1 MQLVEQHIIKST
13 HKFYKE
19 LDRLCFLSK
28 NLYNVANYM
37 IRQEFTANGNYL
49 NSYSVDKLLNV
60 DNVDYKQ
67 LPSKVS
73 QQTLK
78 LLDQN
83 WKSFFQAVK
92 SYKKNSNRFLGR
104 PKLPK
109 YKDKVKGRNPVIY
122 TIQAISKKELKKGV
136 IKLSKTSIHFK
147 TKVPVDSINQVRV
160 APKPNKVIV
169 IEVIYTVQEK
179 EVLKNSN
186 ILGIDLGVNNLAT
199 CVNTV
204 NTDKFIING
213 KPLKSMNQFFN
224 KKRATLMSY
233 VGDKGNSN
241 RTQKLTN
248 KRNNKVKNYLH
259 KASKYIINYCLTND
273 ISTVVV
279 GHNKEW
285 KQEVNTGKR
294 NNQNFVSIPFTTL
307 INQLKYKG
315 QLQGITVIE
324 TEESYTSKC
333 SFIMSESL
341 EHHESYLGK
350 RVKRGLYR
358 CNGTNYNAD
367 VNGALNI
374 IRKVIP
380 TFSVADYGIQGVV
393 VHPTKVTL

>member
-83 WKSFFQAVK
+83 WKSFFQVVK

-122 TIQAISKKELKKGV
+122 TIQAISKKELRKGV
-136 IKLSKTSIHFK
+136 IKLSKTNIHFK

-160 APKPNKVIV
+160 VPKPNKVIV

-204 NTDKFIING
+204 NTDKFIVNG
-213 KPLKSMNQFFN
+213 KPLKSINQFFN
-224 KKRATLMSY
+224 KKRATLMGY
-233 VGDKGNSN
+233 VGDKGTSN
-241 RTQKLTN
+241 RIQRLTN

-285 KQEVNTGKR
+285 KQKVNTGTR

-358 CNGTNYNAD
+358 CNGTSYNAD

>member
-1 MQLVEQHIIKST
+1 MQLVEQHVIKNN

-28 NLYNVANYM
+28 NLYNVANYY
-37 IRQEFTANGNYL
+37 IRQEFTTNENYL
-49 NSYSVDKLLNV
+49 NYSVMDKLLNV
-60 DNVDYKQ
+60 ENIDYKQ
-67 LPSKVS
+67 LPSKVA

-78 LLDQN
+78 LLDKN
-83 WKSFFQAVK
+83 WKSFFQATRN
-92 SYKKNSNRFLGR
+92 YKKNSSRFLSR

-109 YKDKVKGRNPVIY
+109 YKDKIKGRNPVIY
-122 TIQAISKKELKKGV
+122 TTQAISKKELNKGV
-136 IKLSKTSIHFK
+136 IKLSKTNIYFK

-160 APKPNKVIV
+160 IPKPNKVIV
-169 IEVIYTVQEK
+169 IEVVYTVQEK
-179 EVLKNSN
+179 EILKNNN

-224 KKRATLMSY
+224 KERATLMSY
-233 VGDKGNSN
+233 VGNKGNSN
-241 RTQKLTN
+241 RIQRLTN

-285 KQEVNTGKR
+285 KQKVNTGTR

-315 QLQGITVIE
+315 QLQGITVLE

-333 SFIMSESL
+333 SFIMSERL
-341 EHHESYLGK
+341 EHHENYLGK
-350 RVKRGLYR
+350 RIKRGLYK
-358 CNGTNYNAD
+358 CNGVCYNAD

-380 TFSVADYGIQGVV
+380 TFSITDYGIQGVV
-393 VHPTKVTL
+393 VHPIKVTL

>member
-83 WKSFFQAVK
+83 WKSFSQALK
-92 SYKKNSNRFLGR
+92 SYKKNPSKFSSR

-122 TIQAISKKELKKGV
+122 TIQAISKKELKKGI
-136 IKLSKTSIHFK
+136 IKLSKTNICFK
-147 TKVPVDSINQVRV
+147 TRVPVGSINQVCV
-160 APKPNKVIV
+160 VPKPNKVIV
-169 IEVIYTVQEK
+169 IEVVYTVQEK

-204 NTDKFIING
+204 NTDKFIVNG
-213 KPLKSMNQFFN
+213 KPLKYMNQFFN

-233 VGDKGNSN
+233 VGNKGTSN
-241 RTQKLTN
+241 RIQKLTN

-285 KQEVNTGKR
+285 KQK
-294 NNQNFVSIPFTTL
+294 VS
-307 INQLKYKG
+307 
-315 QLQGITVIE
+315 VI
-324 TEESYTSKC
+324 
-333 SFIMSESL
+333 
-341 EHHESYLGK
+341 
-350 RVKRGLYR
+350 
-358 CNGTNYNAD
+358 
-367 VNGALNI
+367 
-374 IRKVIP
+374 
-380 TFSVADYGIQGVV
+380 
-393 VHPTKVTL
+393 

>member
-49 NSYSVDKLLNV
+49 NSYSVDKLLDV

-83 WKSFFQAVK
+83 WKSFSQAVK

-122 TIQAISKKELKKGV
+122 TIQAISKKELRKGV

-147 TKVPVDSINQVRV
+147 TKVPVDNINQVRV
-160 APKPNKVIV
+160 VPKPNKVIV
-169 IEVIYTVQEK
+169 IEVVYTVQEK

-273 ISTVVV
+273 ISTVVL

-315 QLQGITVIE
+315 RLQGITVLE

-350 RVKRGLYR
+350 RIKRGLYR

>member
-136 IKLSKTSIHFK
+136 IKLSNTNIHFK
-147 TKVPVDSINQVRV
+147 TRVPVDNINQVRV
-160 APKPNKVIV
+160 VSKPNKVIV

-307 INQLKYKG
+307 INQL
-315 QLQGITVIE
+315 
-324 TEESYTSKC
+324 
-333 SFIMSESL
+333 
-341 EHHESYLGK
+341 
-350 RVKRGLYR
+350 
-358 CNGTNYNAD
+358 
-367 VNGALNI
+367 VNL
-374 IRKVIP
+374 
-380 TFSVADYGIQGVV
+380 T
-393 VHPTKVTL
+393 

>member
-122 TIQAISKKELKKGV
+122 TIQAISKKELRKGV

-169 IEVIYTVQEK
+169 IEVI
-179 EVLKNSN
+179 
-186 ILGIDLGVNNLAT
+186 
-199 CVNTV
+199 
-204 NTDKFIING
+204 
-213 KPLKSMNQFFN
+213 
-224 KKRATLMSY
+224 R
-233 VGDKGNSN
+233 
-241 RTQKLTN
+241 
-248 KRNNKVKNYLH
+248 
-259 KASKYIINYCLTND
+259 
-273 ISTVVV
+273 
-279 GHNKEW
+279 
-285 KQEVNTGKR
+285 
-294 NNQNFVSIPFTTL
+294 
-307 INQLKYKG
+307 
-315 QLQGITVIE
+315 VI
-324 TEESYTSKC
+324 Y
-333 SFIMSESL
+333 
-341 EHHESYLGK
+341 
-350 RVKRGLYR
+350 
-358 CNGTNYNAD
+358 
-367 VNGALNI
+367 
-374 IRKVIP
+374 
-380 TFSVADYGIQGVV
+380 
-393 VHPTKVTL
+393 

>member
-122 TIQAISKKELKKGV
+122 TIQAISKKELRKGV

-160 APKPNKVIV
+160 VPKPNKVIV

-273 ISTVVV
+273 ISTVVL

-315 QLQGITVIE
+315 QLQGITVLE

>member
-204 NTDKFIING
+204 NTNKFIING
-213 KPLKSMNQFFN
+213 KPLKSINQFFN